1 MEKLIGYTAMLAGVI
16 GVVTLRVLSIDLTE
30 GQSLVAY
37 WHGWAIS
44 ASLLFLGAFLMG
56 RKG

>member
-37 WHGWAIS
+37 WHEWAIS